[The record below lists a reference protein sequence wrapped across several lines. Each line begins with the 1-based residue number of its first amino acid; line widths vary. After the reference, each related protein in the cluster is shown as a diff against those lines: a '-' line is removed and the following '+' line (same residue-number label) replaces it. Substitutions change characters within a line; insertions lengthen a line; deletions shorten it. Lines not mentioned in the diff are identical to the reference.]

1 MDFSTMT
8 VAELAA
14 WIALGL
20 GALATVIQIAPIKID
35 PWSWLASTIGK
46 ALNRDVLVSL
56 EEVKAAQRNNE
67 RKLDEHIKADDER
80 EADGWRASILH
91 FNLELIRGIHHTR
104 EDFIEIFL
112 VIDKYET
119 YCRLHEDYSN
129 NRAVHAIANIGRVY
143 DERQQKNDFE
153 KE

>member
-1 MDFSTMT
+1 M
-8 VAELAA
+8 ELKE
-14 WIALGL
+14 ILMGGG
-20 GALATVIQIAPIKID
+20 GALVVLLTLVQISPIKVD
-35 PWSWLASTIGK
+35 PWSWAVSVIGK
-46 ALNRDVLVSL
+46 ALNQDVLESL

-80 EADGWRASILH
+80 EADGWRASILR
-91 FNLELIRGIHHTR
+91 FNLELIRRVRHTR
-104 EDFIEIFL
+104 EDFVEIFL
-112 VIDKYET
+112 VIDRYEA
-119 YCRLHEDYSN
+119 YCRTHEDYSN